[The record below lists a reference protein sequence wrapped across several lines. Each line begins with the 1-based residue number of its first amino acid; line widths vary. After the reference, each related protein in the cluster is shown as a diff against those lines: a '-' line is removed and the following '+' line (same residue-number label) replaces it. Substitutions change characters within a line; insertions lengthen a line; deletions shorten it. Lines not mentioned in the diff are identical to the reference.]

1 MKEIIFT
8 IFSAEFLFSVIRV
21 STPLLFV
28 SLAAMVAKRAGIM
41 HIAFESI
48 MLWAALMGVIGSALT
63 QSLIAGIILGLFI
76 GVLISILIGFF
87 SMRLKTDLILASIA
101 FNTLATGGTVFVLYL
116 VCGDKGIS
124 SSLKSLVFPRVDIP
138 VLCNIPILGDILSGH
153 NILTY
158 FAFLAVP
165 YTSYLLYKTHLGL
178 AMRAVGENPD
188 AAESVGINVVNT
200 KYLALFVS
208 GILASL
214 GGCFMSM
221 GYLPWF
227 TRAMTA
233 GRGYIGIAAQ
243 NIGGGEP
250 LGTLLATLIFG
261 LADALS
267 NSIQSNRIPTEFI
280 QMIPYIT
287 TLISMAFYS
296 KEKTKRVKIKKEF
309 L

>member
-63 QSLIAGIILGLFI
+63 QSLMAGIILGLFI

-138 VLCNIPILGDILSGH
+138 VLCNIPILRDILSGH

-165 YTSYLLYKTHLGL
+165 LTSYLLYKTHLGL

-296 KEKTKRVKIKKEF
+296 KEKTKRVKIEKEF

>member
-1 MKEIIFT
+1 
-8 IFSAEFLFSVIRV
+8 
-21 STPLLFV
+21 
-28 SLAAMVAKRAGIM
+28 
-41 HIAFESI
+41 
-48 MLWAALMGVIGSALT
+48 
-63 QSLIAGIILGLFI
+63 
-76 GVLISILIGFF
+76 
-87 SMRLKTDLILASIA
+87 
-101 FNTLATGGTVFVLYL
+101 
-116 VCGDKGIS
+116 
-124 SSLKSLVFPRVDIP
+124 
-138 VLCNIPILGDILSGH
+138 
-153 NILTY
+153 
-158 FAFLAVP
+158 
-165 YTSYLLYKTHLGL
+165 
-178 AMRAVGENPD
+178 
-188 AAESVGINVVNT
+188 
-200 KYLALFVS
+200 
-208 GILASL
+208 
-214 GGCFMSM
+214 MSM

-296 KEKTKRVKIKKEF
+296 KEKTKRVKIEKEF